1 MTKQI
6 IKKTLDSNCLY
17 ELDGLTLCEAAVYLF
32 ERSEQYE
39 VDGWTDITFNT
50 DIDYDGDTK
59 LMINGSRLETDYEAI
74 ERHVKY
80 EARRARV
87 SREHDIK
94 VFKAT
99 AERLGITSWK
109 IEDF

>member
-17 ELDGLTLCEAAVYLF
+17 ELDGLTLCEAAAYLF

-39 VDGWTDITFNT
+39 VDGYTDITFDT
-50 DIDYDGDTK
+50 DTDYNGDTN
-59 LMINGSRLETDYEAI
+59 LMINGSRLETDDEAN
-74 ERHVKY
+74 ERAVR
-80 EARRARV
+80 EVRREKET
-87 SREHDIK
+87 RERDLNLL
-94 VFKAT
+94 KAT
-99 AERLGITSWK
+99 AERLGIK

>member
-17 ELDGLTLCEAAVYLF
+17 ELDGLTLCEAAAYLF

-59 LMINGSRLETDYEAI
+59 LMINGSRLETDDEAI
-74 ERHVKY
+74 AR
-80 EARRARV
+80 AAADRRARV

>member
-1 MTKQI
+1 MTKQK

-17 ELDGLTLCEAAVYLF
+17 ELDGLTLREAAAYLI

-39 VDGWTDITFNT
+39 VDGYTDITFDT
-50 DIDYDGDTK
+50 DVDYEGDTN
-59 LMINGSRLETDYEAI
+59 LTINGSRLETDDEAI
-74 ERHVKY
+74 ARAEA
-80 EARRARV
+80 EARRAAEA
-87 SREHDIK
+87 REHDIK